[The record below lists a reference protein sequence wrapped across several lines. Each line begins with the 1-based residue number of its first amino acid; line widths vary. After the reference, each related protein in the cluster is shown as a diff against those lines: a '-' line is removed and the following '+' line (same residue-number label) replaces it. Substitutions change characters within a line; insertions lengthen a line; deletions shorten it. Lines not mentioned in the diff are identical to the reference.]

1 MASSAYA
8 TNIVLDYG
16 SVHSGV
22 GGEFVVKTD
31 GTAASTAFVN
41 ATMAN
46 YNSLA
51 TYQGGFETFCI
62 EYNEHFSP
70 GSSYTYQVSPNA
82 ISTPSDPVS
91 VGTAY
96 LYSMFAQGSLSGYN
110 YSSTT
115 SAGNLQN
122 TFWFLEGDQ
131 PSMPNTFLALLTTE
145 FGSVAAAQGD
155 SFTYNNGNVV
165 NAASFGVAALN
176 LGGIAN
182 NWPNQDQLVYQGRQN
197 VPDGGTTLMLLGMAM
212 GGMSLLRRKLS

>member
-1 MASSAYA
+1 M
-8 TNIVLDYG
+8 
-16 SVHSGV
+16 
-22 GGEFVVKTD
+22 
-31 GTAASTAFVN
+31 
-41 ATMAN
+41 
-46 YNSLA
+46 
-51 TYQGGFETFCI
+51 
-62 EYNEHFSP
+62 
-70 GSSYTYQVSPNA
+70 SPNA